1 MFNAENRIGARL
13 TVVPMKGYRRDMWFD
28 ETGRPWVNPSPNLRA
43 LTQAVLYPGVALSE
57 ASNVSVGRGTAT
69 PFELLG
75 APWIEAER
83 LTNEL
88 RARNVPGVDFS
99 AARFT
104 PASGPYKGQTCEGVR
119 LRVVDRD
126 RLDSVG
132 MGVEVLS
139 TLYRLYPT
147 VFQIDRALTL
157 LGSRAALQAIKEG
170 QDPRAVAASWQAGL
184 ERFHLTRTQYLL
196 Y

>member
-1 MFNAENRIGARL
+1 MSFSGL
-13 TVVPMKGYRRDMWFD
+13 
-28 ETGRPWVNPSPNLRA
+28 
-43 LTQAVLYPGVALSE
+43 
-57 ASNVSVGRGTAT
+57 
-69 PFELLG
+69 
-75 APWIEAER
+75 PWIEAER
-83 LTNEL
+83 LADEL

-104 PASGPYKGQTCEGVR
+104 PASGPYKGQACEGVR

-157 LGSRAALQAIKEG
+157 LGSRASLQAIKEG
-170 QDPRAVAASWQAGL
+170 QDPRAVAAAWQAGL
-184 ERFHLTRTQYLL
+184 ERFHLTRAQYLL